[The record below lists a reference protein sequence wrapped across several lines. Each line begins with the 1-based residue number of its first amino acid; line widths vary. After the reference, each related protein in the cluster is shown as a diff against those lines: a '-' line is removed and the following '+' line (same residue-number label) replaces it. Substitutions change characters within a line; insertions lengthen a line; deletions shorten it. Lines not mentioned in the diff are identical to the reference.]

1 MIQPDEMKARL
12 LDAEFAEANPLAAQ
26 VFALLQTLKP
36 VNPLADASPVPPY
49 GVASRG
55 GSEL

>member
-1 MIQPDEMKARL
+1 MKARL

-36 VNPLADASPVPPY
+36 VNPLADATPAPPY